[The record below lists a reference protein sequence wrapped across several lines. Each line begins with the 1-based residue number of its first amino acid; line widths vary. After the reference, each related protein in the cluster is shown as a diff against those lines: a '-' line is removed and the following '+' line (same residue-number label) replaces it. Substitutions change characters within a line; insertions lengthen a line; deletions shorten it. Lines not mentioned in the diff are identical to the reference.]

1 MKSLKKRKEKKE
13 MLIYGGESLK
23 QCAYNPRGITVL
35 TDSQIKR
42 SANWIFPVFELG
54 YDI

>member
-1 MKSLKKRKEKKE
+1 MKSLKKKKDKKE

-35 TDSQIKR
+35 TDSQIKC